1 MACRVQGLGPQVC
14 ELMMVRLT
22 RYGSSGRLM
31 QGARRR
37 GRRTAGGPRQ
47 VSSVVRTLDVT
58 AHARRTSVG
67 KPGLARTTEIHVSLW
82 AFPCQGTR
90 GCRSAKVMSL

>member
-1 MACRVQGLGPQVC
+1 MACRAQGLGPQVC

-58 AHARRTSVG
+58 AHAKRMALALANLGV
-67 KPGLARTTEIHVSLW
+67 PGPRKYT
-82 AFPCQGTR
+82 
-90 GCRSAKVMSL
+90 